1 MSQGQPL
8 GDNRAMSWPSPEHR
22 QFMATMWH
30 RWSHIVK
37 GGLAGSVLLGTTSLV
52 IPSTYNSDVRF
63 VVDSPNNA
71 AAGLSGGLLGV
82 ATELGF
88 LTGGES
94 SSPLFYA
101 ELVNS
106 NLVLVQLV
114 RDTFRLGPDT
124 PSRPLPE
131 LLRISGDSNAKVE
144 LRTVIRLRKMIDA
157 SADMRTGIV
166 TIRVAARSGYL
177 ATDLTK
183 RLVRAVE
190 VYNRELRATRARN
203 ERLFLEREV
212 DSARAALRASEDS
225 LRGFYETN
233 KEFRS
238 SPRLVFREVTLKRQS
253 DLAVGWYTGLVQQL
267 DRARLAEV
275 RDVPAITLLEPPI
288 PPLRRTKPM
297 RLAWALFGLA
307 LGLTAATIG
316 PLTLKILTQDQ
327 G

>member
-1 MSQGQPL
+1 
-8 GDNRAMSWPSPEHR
+8 MSWPSPEHR
-22 QFMATMWH
+22 QFMATMWL

-52 IPSTYNSDVRF
+52 IPSSYDSDVRF
-63 VVDSPNNA
+63 VVDSPNTA
-71 AAGLSGGLLGV
+71 AAGLPGGLLGV

-114 RDTFRLGPDT
+114 RDTFRLGPGT

-131 LLRISGDSNAKVE
+131 LLRISGDTNAKVE
-144 LRTVIRLRKMIDA
+144 LRTVTRLRKMIDA

-166 TIRVAARSGYL
+166 TIRVAAQSGYL

-203 ERLFLEREV
+203 ERLFLDREV
-212 DSARAALRASEDS
+212 VSARAALRASEDS
-225 LRGFYETN
+225 LRRFYERN

-253 DLAVGWYTGLVQQL
+253 DLAVAWYTG
-267 DRARLAEV
+267 A
-275 RDVPAITLLEPPI
+275 
-288 PPLRRTKPM
+288 
-297 RLAWALFGLA
+297 
-307 LGLTAATIG
+307 
-316 PLTLKILTQDQ
+316 
-327 G
+327 